1 MLEKNFSWFEYK
13 YTITLSSKPFNDWS
27 DLAVAAAAAY
37 IQHLTFT
44 FNGVVY
50 SEWVTDVV
58 NAL

>member
-1 MLEKNFSWFEYK
+1 M
-13 YTITLSSKPFNDWS
+13 SSKPFNDWS
-27 DLAVAAAAAY
+27 DLAVAAAAAAAAY

-58 NAL
+58 NA